1 MLREQRDRIRV
12 MLLKN
17 NLSQTW
23 LINRLAEEGL
33 SVDKSELSSALSGSR
48 QGEKI
53 EKIINSSVTILESY
67 EEKYAKGRK
76 QKPV

>member
-1 MLREQRDRIRV
+1 MLREQRDTIRV

-23 LINRLAEEGL
+23 LINRLAEDGL
-33 SVDKSELSSALSGSR
+33 SVDKAELSGALNGSR

-53 EKIINSSVTILESY
+53 EKIITASLDILNGY
-67 EEKYAKGRK
+67 EEQYANGRK
-76 QKPV
+76 KPV